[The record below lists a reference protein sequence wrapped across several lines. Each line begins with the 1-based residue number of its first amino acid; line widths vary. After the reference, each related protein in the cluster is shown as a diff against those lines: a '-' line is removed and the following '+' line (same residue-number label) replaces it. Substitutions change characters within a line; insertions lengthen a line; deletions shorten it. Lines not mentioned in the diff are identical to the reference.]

1 MYTFGELRMQI
12 ATFEELLI
20 AAAVQPQPQRLLMT
34 FALAEAEP
42 EATAGRTTLVPVMCV
57 DKQVGELDTFANLA
71 EEAHNMGQEWDVL
84 LVTSLSGQNG
94 VLPDHKQTD
103 DALREMVQIIRQGQM
118 ERMLA
123 FDRSGDLLRHRA

>member
-1 MYTFGELRMQI
+1 MQI
-12 ATFEELLI
+12 ATFEELVL
-20 AAAVQPQPQRLLMT
+20 AAAMQQQPQRLLLT

-42 EATAGRTTLVPVMCV
+42 EATGGRTTLVPVMCV

-71 EEAHNMGQEWDVL
+71 EEAQKMGQEWDVL

-103 DALREMVQIIRQGQM
+103 DALREMVQIVRQGRM
-118 ERMLA
+118 ERLLA
-123 FDRSGDLLRHRA
+123 FDRSGDLLRHHA